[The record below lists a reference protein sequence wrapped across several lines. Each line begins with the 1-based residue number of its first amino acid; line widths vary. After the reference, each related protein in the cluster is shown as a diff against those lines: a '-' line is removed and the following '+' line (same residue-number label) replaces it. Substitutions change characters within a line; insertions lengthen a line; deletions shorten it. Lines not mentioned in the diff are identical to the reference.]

1 MTPDELIA
9 LADVAEGKWTS
20 GISQSSAKW
29 KLEILAPDLAR
40 LCAELGET
48 LGEILR
54 QADLFEMSRNDAE
67 AGLLDI
73 EVVPTMAETATAA
86 LAKLA
91 ELEAR

>member
-40 LCAELGET
+40 LCAELGEA
-48 LGEILR
+48 LERI
-54 QADLFEMSRNDAE
+54 
-67 AGLLDI
+67 GLMLDQ
-73 EVVPTMAETATAA
+73 AETLTEYRRITPQVDAA